1 MRFQRTA
8 STTNDAPVGAELV
21 PDGEHVCDVVAVKEW
36 ASKKDGREA
45 VILTLQPVDPRYAHI
60 EKWLDPTS
68 DRDAPLVVQLGD
80 LLGQDGDEVDISEE
94 TCKGLRVKVKAKNGI
109 RQKDGVAVVYV
120 NAFSEAPQ
128 PAAAAT
134 QPVWQ
139 ANAQE
144 QAKKAAKRTNS
155 QKATASLAEPN
166 DDIPF

>member
-1 MRFQRTA
+1 MKFQRTA
-8 STTNDAPVGAELV
+8 LTTNDAPVGAELV

-36 ASKKDGREA
+36 TSKKDGRKA
-45 VILTLQPVDPRYAHI
+45 VILTLQPVNTRYAQI

-68 DRDAPLVVQLGD
+68 DRDLPLVVQLGD
-80 LLGQDGDEVDISEE
+80 LLGQDGDEIDISEK
-94 TCKGLRVKVKAKNGI
+94 TCKGLRVKVEAKNGI

-128 PAAAAT
+128 AAAPVT

-144 QAKKAAKRTNS
+144 QAKRAAKRTNS
-155 QKATASLAEPN
+155 QKATAALADP